1 MANYDDIFN
10 ASAQEGTEDKSFVS
24 FNKEEW
30 AAQKKQERE
39 SAFAMI
45 DETAQR
51 MANDGGLFQSYLDVQ
66 ARFDRY
72 SVGNAVLITAQKA
85 DATQLSDFKGWKNNG
100 VFIKKGESGIVL
112 LEPGEEYTKEDG
124 TVGVSYNSKK
134 VFDISQTTAK
144 AKDRPAMKRDE
155 RLLLKAII
163 HNAPCPIEIS
173 QKLPENI
180 NAVYRPDDKKIYV
193 RPGLEAG
200 DIFRGISQ
208 ELAHAHLDSGAYKRS
223 DHAFTAYCVSY
234 VLCSRY
240 NVPKDIAAFVSSD
253 GVEESFDQAG
263 LYNFFYSIAYW
274 LKEEG
279 FDTAKAKVEG
289 LLPQISEGGSG
300 DDVSVAVMVSKEDAI
315 AKPRQTL
322 EQIYERVTACENVLN
337 QVKNLLA
344 DTNDR
349 LSEKDK
355 ESTSLEK
362 EIAKLKAELEEK
374 ESAHKKTIAEQ
385 EALQRSVDELD
396 AKAQRAAEQMDKA
409 SKYKA
414 SAERYWFAEFEKIGL
429 KYQPPVEAVE
439 VNYLQDDAENQ
450 KEAAED
456 SSNVVDDSSTYID
469 ASESTVIATGER
481 NPIDQIEHIDDTA
494 LATQPEPDYPGAYND
509 VKREPTQEQPLVE
522 VKEKTAKHF
531 WPFSKQS
538 R

>member
-10 ASAQEGTEDKSFVS
+10 ASSQKGTEDKSFVS

-51 MANDGGLFQSYLDVQ
+51 MANDGGLFQGYLDVQ

-208 ELAHAHLDSGAYKRS
+208 ELAHAHLDDGAYKRS

-240 NVPKDIAAFVSSD
+240 NVPKDTYGRSRGRNGSYSTNYQLAGRELMTPDEVRMLDNRYALLFIRGERPIRDLKYDILHHPNVALTTDGSAPAYTHGEDTRSIASMAF
-253 GVEESFDQAG
+253 SFD
-263 LYNFFYSIAYW
+263 
-274 LKEEG
+274 K
-279 FDTAKAKVEG
+279 KA
-289 LLPQISEGGSG
+289 
-300 DDVSVAVMVSKEDAI
+300 
-315 AKPRQTL
+315 
-322 EQIYERVTACENVLN
+322 
-337 QVKNLLA
+337 VKNAEKMEAEKHEFLLY
-344 DTNDR
+344 
-349 LSEKDK
+349 SE
-355 ESTSLEK
+355 E
-362 EIAKLKAELEEK
+362 ELEE
-374 ESAHKKTIAEQ
+374 
-385 EALQRSVDELD
+385 LLDE
-396 AKAQRAAEQMDKA
+396 
-409 SKYKA
+409 
-414 SAERYWFAEFEKIGL
+414 
-429 KYQPPVEAVE
+429 
-439 VNYLQDDAENQ
+439 
-450 KEAAED
+450 
-456 SSNVVDDSSTYID
+456 
-469 ASESTVIATGER
+469 
-481 NPIDQIEHIDDTA
+481 
-494 LATQPEPDYPGAYND
+494 
-509 VKREPTQEQPLVE
+509 
-522 VKEKTAKHF
+522 KEKKGNEET
-531 WPFSKQS
+531 
-538 R
+538 

>member
-10 ASAQEGTEDKSFVS
+10 ASAQKGTEDKSFVS

-51 MANDGGLFQSYLDVQ
+51 MANDGSLFQSYLDVQ

-144 AKDRPAMKRDE
+144 VKDRPAMKRDE

-193 RPGLEAG
+193 RSGLEAG

-208 ELAHAHLDSGAYKRS
+208 ELAHAHLDDGAYKRS

-240 NVPKDIAAFVSSD
+240 NVPKDMICINSTGILPTNVIHSAWASLKSLTWRKR
-253 GVEESFDQAG
+253 ATT
-263 LYNFFYSIAYW
+263 LYCI
-274 LKEEG
+274 
-279 FDTAKAKVEG
+279 
-289 LLPQISEGGSG
+289 
-300 DDVSVAVMVSKEDAI
+300 
-315 AKPRQTL
+315 
-322 EQIYERVTACENVLN
+322 
-337 QVKNLLA
+337 NLLM
-344 DTNDR
+344 
-349 LSEKDK
+349 L
-355 ESTSLEK
+355 
-362 EIAKLKAELEEK
+362 
-374 ESAHKKTIAEQ
+374 
-385 EALQRSVDELD
+385 
-396 AKAQRAAEQMDKA
+396 
-409 SKYKA
+409 
-414 SAERYWFAEFEKIGL
+414 
-429 KYQPPVEAVE
+429 
-439 VNYLQDDAENQ
+439 
-450 KEAAED
+450 
-456 SSNVVDDSSTYID
+456 
-469 ASESTVIATGER
+469 
-481 NPIDQIEHIDDTA
+481 
-494 LATQPEPDYPGAYND
+494 
-509 VKREPTQEQPLVE
+509 
-522 VKEKTAKHF
+522 
-531 WPFSKQS
+531 
-538 R
+538 

>member
-10 ASAQEGTEDKSFVS
+10 ASAQKGTEDKSFVS

-51 MANDGGLFQSYLDVQ
+51 MANDGSLFQSYLDVQ

-208 ELAHAHLDSGAYKRS
+208 ELAHAHLDDGAYKRS

-240 NVPKDIAAFVSSD
+240 TYGP
-253 GVEESFDQAG
+253 AG
-263 LYNFFYSIAYW
+263 PRCEHVFRELYESIAYLDPGFLQ
-274 LKEEG
+274 LKVLELLMLLGRVPRESAADPYCSVRQAELARHLRDHLLTDREG
-279 FDTAKAKVEG
+279 YVSLSQLAAEHEISVSHLQKIFKRVYGVPVYHYIKEYRLEQAAVE
-289 LLPQISEGGSG
+289 LVRS
-300 DDVSVAVMVSKEDAI
+300 
-315 AKPRQTL
+315 AKPVT
-322 EQIYERVTACENVLN
+322 QI
-337 QVKNLLA
+337 
-344 DTNDR
+344 
-349 LSEKDK
+349 
-355 ESTSLEK
+355 
-362 EIAKLKAELEEK
+362 
-374 ESAHKKTIAEQ
+374 
-385 EALQRSVDELD
+385 
-396 AKAQRAAEQMDKA
+396 AQAAGYDNA
-409 SKYKA
+409 SKFSACFKA
-414 SAERYWFAEFEKIGL
+414 RYG
-429 KYQPPVEAVE
+429 
-439 VNYLQDDAENQ
+439 
-450 KEAAED
+450 
-456 SSNVVDDSSTYID
+456 
-469 ASESTVIATGER
+469 ATPSQYR
-481 NPIDQIEHIDDTA
+481 AH
-494 LATQPEPDYPGAYND
+494 
-509 VKREPTQEQPLVE
+509 
-522 VKEKTAKHF
+522 AKHA
-531 WPFSKQS
+531 SKRS
-538 R
+538 SETKTE

>member
-10 ASAQEGTEDKSFVS
+10 ASAQKGTEDKSFVS

-51 MANDGGLFQSYLDVQ
+51 MANDGSRFQSYLDVQ

-208 ELAHAHLDSGAYKRS
+208 ELAHAHLDDGAGITVPQMKAKLRRLKNLGLVVIDYLQLMESPNQHSSRVNE
-223 DHAFTAYCVSY
+223 VSEITRQ
-234 VLCSRY
+234 LKLMAKEL
-240 NVPKDIAAFVSSD
+240 NVPVIALSQLSR
-253 GVEESFDQAG
+253 S
-263 LYNFFYSIAYW
+263 
-274 LKEEG
+274 
-279 FDTAKAKVEG
+279 
-289 LLPQISEGGSG
+289 
-300 DDVSVAVMVSKEDAI
+300 
-315 AKPRQTL
+315 
-322 EQIYERVTACENVLN
+322 
-337 QVKNLLA
+337 
-344 DTNDR
+344 
-349 LSEKDK
+349 SEKREDK
-355 ESTSLEK
+355 RPMLSDLRESGSIEQDADIIIFLYRDAYYEK
-362 EIAKLKAELEEK
+362 
-374 ESAHKKTIAEQ
+374 T
-385 EALQRSVDELD
+385 
-396 AKAQRAAEQMDKA
+396 
-409 SKYKA
+409 
-414 SAERYWFAEFEKIGL
+414 
-429 KYQPPVEAVE
+429 
-439 VNYLQDDAENQ
+439 AENQ
-450 KEAAED
+450 SVAECIVAKNRHGQTD
-456 SSNVVDDSSTYID
+456 TVNLSWIGEYTLFRGID
-469 ASESTVIATGER
+469 MR
-481 NPIDQIEHIDDTA
+481 
-494 LATQPEPDYPGAYND
+494 
-509 VKREPTQEQPLVE
+509 RED
-522 VKEKTAKHF
+522 
-531 WPFSKQS
+531 